1 MWWDY
6 QNLNIPRKAKD
17 GILWHFRVWHDHIE
31 CVYTQRI
38 FFWDNDYKITGY
50 LEFAGNQTLH
60 VSKIKQRMNKIISNP
75 EYRRKFLRELNFP
88 LEKNYS

>member
-6 QNLNIPRKAKD
+6 QNLNIPRKVKD
-17 GILWHFRVWHDHIE
+17 GVLWHFRVWHDHIE
-31 CVYTQRI
+31 GVYTQRI
-38 FFWDNDYKITGY
+38 FFWDNDYKLTGY

-75 EYRRKFLRELNFP
+75 DYRQKFLCELNFP
-88 LEKNYS
+88 LEKNNS